1 MKFHKKKYKSKEK
14 QASEIS
20 HTTLPRLKSRVRIP
34 NTLNP
39 PSKEQPHNHK
49 RSRQLNS
56 DEKTFKNK
64 KGKR

>member
-34 NTLNP
+34 SPAPKTAIF
-39 PSKEQPHNHK
+39 SI
-49 RSRQLNS
+49 SNS
-56 DEKTFKNK
+56 
-64 KGKR
+64 

>member
-39 PSKEQPHNHK
+39 PSKEQPYDHGDQAN
-49 RSRQLNS
+49 
-56 DEKTFKNK
+56 
-64 KGKR
+64 